1 MNINI
6 DGNDF
11 EIEIDVDQD
20 IESRELYVEVINV
33 AYSGVDVNE
42 ILDPKIYEKI
52 CDKAA
57 SIVKYGR
64 NDEF

>member
-11 EIEIDVDQD
+11 EIDIDVDQD
-20 IESRELYVEVINV
+20 IESRELYVEVTNV